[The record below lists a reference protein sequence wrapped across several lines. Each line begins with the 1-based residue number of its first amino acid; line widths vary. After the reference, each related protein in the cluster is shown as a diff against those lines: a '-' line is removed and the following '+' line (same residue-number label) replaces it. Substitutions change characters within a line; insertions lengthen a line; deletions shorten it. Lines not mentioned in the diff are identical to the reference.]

1 MCISHISLTGAGSES
16 LSMTILF
23 TSENHIG
30 RSDITSLECCDQV
43 LRKGKMKAG
52 RPSVRLKFRKSCGS
66 GGCFSKVP
74 VTFRARK
81 VV

>member
-1 MCISHISLTGAGSES
+1 MKHTMFISHISLTGTGSES

-43 LRKGKMKAG
+43 LRKAKMKAG
-52 RPSVRLKFRKSCGS
+52 RP
-66 GGCFSKVP
+66 
-74 VTFRARK
+74 
-81 VV
+81 